1 MKYTANKVL
10 HRDRTITSHCV
21 KSDRKPIGVKGRR
34 EMNER
39 RKNSQPWSSC
49 YQPEHSQSSNGDG
62 GTGTL

>member
-39 RKNSQPWSSC
+39 RKKKILPTTGLEKEISFWSVALCS
-49 YQPEHSQSSNGDG
+49 
-62 GTGTL
+62 